1 MLFQLYRHWLSAYLG
16 IPRTIWFLAFINLI
30 NRCGGMVISFITL
43 YLTQR
48 LHFSISEA
56 GYVMGFFGLGAL
68 LGAYLGGHLTDR
80 FGYFWVQFWSLLLNG
95 VMLLALLKVERF
107 WPMCAAVF
115 GMSVVSEIFR
125 PANSVSIVQNSG
137 PETRTR
143 SISLYRM
150 SANLGWTIAPTMGGL
165 LVAFGWQWLFWVDGL
180 TCMFAAFLL
189 LSYLPARIGKPQK
202 ATTDAHAEDFP
213 ADNADSRAAGV
224 QPGSPYRDREYL
236 WFILLTLLGAVV
248 FMQILWTV
256 PVFFKEA
263 YQWSERQIGLMIA
276 LNGLIVF
283 LVEMPLIHRIEGKK
297 SPLSQVRIGLLLY
310 ILAYTAFVTPFGPL
324 AAAVLFM
331 IAISF
336 GEMFVMPFS
345 SNYSMGRSGKYN
357 QGQYMGL
364 YVMAYSVANVIAPL
378 FGTQVIAAW
387 GYHTLWYLVVALGG
401 IVWVGFGFLE
411 NRSAGRR
418 VSPEVVSPS

>member
-1 MLFQLYRHWLSAYLG
+1 MLFRLYRHWLSAYLG

-48 LHFSISEA
+48 LHFSIAEA

-68 LGAYLGGHLTDR
+68 LGAYLGGRLTDK
-80 FGYFWVQFWSLLLNG
+80 FGYFWVQFWSLFFNGILLL
-95 VMLLALLKVERF
+95 VLMLVEQF

-115 GMSVVSEIFR
+115 VMSVISEVFR
-125 PANSVSIVQNSG
+125 PANSVSIAQNSE

-150 SANLGWTIAPTMGGL
+150 SANLGWTIAPTVGGL
-165 LVAFGWQWLFWVDGL
+165 LVVFGWHWLFWVDGL
-180 TCMFAAFLL
+180 TCIMAAFLL
-189 LSYLPARIGKPQK
+189 LSYLPIRVGKPSV
-202 ATTDAHAEDFP
+202 ATAPTPSIGLESETSPTPDP
-213 ADNADSRAAGV
+213 V
-224 QPGSPYRDREYL
+224 QTRSPYRDREYL
-236 WFILLTLLGAVV
+236 WFILLTLLNAVV

-256 PVFFKEA
+256 PVFFKEV
-263 YQWSERQIGLMIA
+263 YQWSERQIGLMVA

-297 SPLSQVRIGLLLY
+297 PPLVQVRIGLLLY
-310 ILAYTAFVTPFGPL
+310 ILAYLAFVVPFGPFV
-324 AAAVLFM
+324 AAVLFM
-331 IAISF
+331 IAISL
-336 GEMFVMPFS
+336 GEIFVMPFS

-364 YVMAYSVANVIAPL
+364 YVMAYSVSNVIAPL

-387 GYHTLWYLVVALGG
+387 GYHTLWYLVVALAG
-401 IVWVGFGFLE
+401 IVWVGFGLLE
-411 NRSAGRR
+411 RRSASRR
-418 VSPEVVSPS
+418 VLPEAVSPS